1 MLDAAACG
9 LPIIVN
15 DTLLAKER
23 IDGNGITYRL
33 NDPADLAAKIRWL
46 SDADRRRQL
55 GSVGSRRMV
64 QLFSWDAIARQRLA
78 DYEAALAARR
88 QSAARGKSRAT

>member
-15 DTLLAKER
+15 DTLLARER

-33 NDPADLAAKIRWL
+33 NDVADLAEKIAVL
-46 SDADRRRQL
+46 SNSELRHQL
-55 GSVGSRRMV
+55 GDNGARRMS
-64 QLFSWDAIARQRLA
+64 QLFSWQSIASRRLA
-78 DYEAALAARR
+78 DYEATLAAPNRIE
-88 QSAARGKSRAT
+88 